1 MIAEKSL
8 RHYECYILIR
18 DNFNHCKIIED
29 MIKLVRKL
37 NSDLELLNLVPTYQ
51 VDSCTYIIHNYY
63 FFSQLKELFDKAI
76 RERTRRWDLKTRLGI
91 EDISKSGFPTLNDV
105 DIQSIHEAYQYLS
118 KLFLEEITLATT
130 LAKSL
135 SLTIDDIRTNNNRRN
150 TVHKIQY
157 LSNKDR

>member
-1 MIAEKSL
+1 MIAEKSQ

-29 MIKLVRKL
+29 MIKLVRSQII
-37 NSDLELLNLVPTYQ
+37 N
-51 VDSCTYIIHNYY
+51 SCTYLLGRQLYLGILYIII

>member
-37 NSDLELLNLVPTYQ
+37 NSDLELLILVQLYLYYTY
-51 VDSCTYIIHNYY
+51 NYL
-63 FFSQLKELFDKAI
+63 FSQLKELFDKAI

>member
-8 RHYECYILIR
+8 RHYESYILIR

-51 VDSCTYIIHNYY
+51 VDSCTYIIIIV
-63 FFSQLKELFDKAI
+63 FSQLKELFDKAI